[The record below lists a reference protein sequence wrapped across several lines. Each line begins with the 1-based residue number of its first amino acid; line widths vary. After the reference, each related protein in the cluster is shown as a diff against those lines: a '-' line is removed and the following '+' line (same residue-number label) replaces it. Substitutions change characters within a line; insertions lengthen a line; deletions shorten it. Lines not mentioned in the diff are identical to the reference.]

1 MNKARA
7 TTALMVVFFGLIANL
22 YSDVID
28 DWLSNTIQ
36 TQNSS
41 NEEILVGI
49 QENENW
55 LIIPVSFQGDNFDL
69 DKAQSILES
78 EGPAS
83 SYIGQISAE
92 QSILNATILDEVW
105 ISNYNINF
113 WGEDSESGRDSGSD
127 GAGVDNLVENA
138 VKDMLS
144 GRDLSPW
151 DFDNNGIVDRLLI
164 LHSANPQEISGG
176 SSSIWSHMSGLDNP
190 VKIGK
195 WSINHYTIA
204 STKSGVGTIVHEMLH
219 QMGAFDLY
227 DVHSSLPTSNW
238 NGIGVWGIMASGNW
252 NGNGNTPALP
262 SSSTLELIGIERG
275 ILVDP
280 NYGGNFTLSPIS
292 DGGNYLNLIIGP
304 GENIKITN
312 RGNYGFDTSL
322 PGHGILVEHQ
332 DTNNGDTGSNLVNTD
347 SKNAW
352 LKIIEADGDDALIRN
367 KDSGSGGDV
376 FTDGDIFGNTDTSNG
391 MIIYDNRGRLV
402 SWSAS
407 VEYLGNDDYLISIT
421 PIINTDKINII
432 TPRQPVELLNQESL
446 FVEVDNSEV
455 CDFKIQIQTHNGNV
469 INQTVEKLP
478 VGVISVPVM
487 KIDETYPLSGNI
499 IGTMGCDSNFRQID
513 LRWHNVGHRIISD
526 SFFLMIDHDKENTYS
541 ILPEYDGDSSRFY
554 NIEIQGAA
562 SRIATLEQ
570 SQNIIPGDEIEV
582 SVDPDGLLLPGM
594 IARGELVLVD
604 NFGIE
609 LRIPVTFE
617 AKSTLNSNVIF
628 SWLAEPGNGLFM
640 ISILLAISIISGG
653 SSGKK
658 MFLTSQNN
666 YIIFY

>member
-1 MNKARA
+1 MNKVRA

-69 DKAQSILES
+69 DKAQSILEP

-455 CDFKIQIQTHNGNV
+455 CDFKIQIQTHNGN
-469 INQTVEKLP
+469 NQ
-478 VGVISVPVM
+478 SNSR
-487 KIDETYPLSGNI
+487 KITYRSYFCSCNE
-499 IGTMGCDSNFRQID
+499 D
-513 LRWHNVGHRIISD
+513 
-526 SFFLMIDHDKENTYS
+526 
-541 ILPEYDGDSSRFY
+541 
-554 NIEIQGAA
+554 
-562 SRIATLEQ
+562 
-570 SQNIIPGDEIEV
+570 
-582 SVDPDGLLLPGM
+582 
-594 IARGELVLVD
+594 
-604 NFGIE
+604 
-609 LRIPVTFE
+609 
-617 AKSTLNSNVIF
+617 
-628 SWLAEPGNGLFM
+628 
-640 ISILLAISIISGG
+640 
-653 SSGKK
+653 
-658 MFLTSQNN
+658 
-666 YIIFY
+666 

>member
-7 TTALMVVFFGLIANL
+7 TAALMVVFFGLIANL

-28 DWLSNTIQ
+28 DWLSKTIQ

-78 EGPAS
+78 DGPAS

-312 RGNYGFDTSL
+312 RGNYGFDSSL

-376 FTDGDIFGNTDTSNG
+376 FTDGDIFGNTDASNG

-421 PIINTDKINII
+421 PVINTDKINII
-432 TPRQPVELLNQESL
+432 TPRQPVELLNQDSL
-446 FVEVDNSEV
+446 FVEVVNSEV

-478 VGVISVPVM
+478 TGVISVPVM

-526 SFFLMIDHDKENTYS
+526 SFFLMIDHNKGNTYS

-570 SQNIIPGDEIEV
+570 SQTITPGDEIEV
-582 SVDPDGLLLPGM
+582 SVNPDGLLLPGM

-617 AKSTLNSNVIF
+617 AKSTVNSNVIF

-640 ISILLAISIISGG
+640 ISILMAISIISGG

-658 MFLTSQNN
+658 NISDESE
-666 YIIFY
+666 

>member
-7 TTALMVVFFGLIANL
+7 TAALMVVFFGLIANL

-83 SYIGQISAE
+83 SYIEQISAE

-105 ISNYNINF
+105 VSSYNINF

-190 VKIGK
+190 IKIGK

-446 FVEVDNSEV
+446 FVEVVNSEV

-526 SFFLMIDHDKENTYS
+526 SFFLMIDHDKGKTYS

-582 SVDPDGLLLPGM
+582 SVNPDGLLLPGM

-658 MFLTSQNN
+658 NISDESE
-666 YIIFY
+666 

>member
-105 ISNYNINF
+105 VSSYNINF

-190 VKIGK
+190 IKIGK

-227 DVHSSLPTSNW
+227 DVHSSLPTSNG

-446 FVEVDNSEV
+446 FVEVVNSEV

-658 MFLTSQNN
+658 NISDESE
-666 YIIFY
+666 

>member
-7 TTALMVVFFGLIANL
+7 TAALMVVFFGFIANL

-78 EGPAS
+78 DGPAS

-105 ISNYNINF
+105 ISNYNVNF

-292 DGGNYLNLIIGP
+292 DGGNYLNLNIGP

-312 RGNYGFDTSL
+312 RGNYGFDSSL

-446 FVEVDNSEV
+446 FVEVVNSEV

-478 VGVISVPVM
+478 TGVISVPVM

-526 SFFLMIDHDKENTYS
+526 SFFLMIDHDKGNTYS

-570 SQNIIPGDEIEV
+570 SQTIIPGDEIEV
-582 SVDPDGLLLPGM
+582 SVNPDGLLLPGM

-609 LRIPVTFE
+609 LRIPITFE

-658 MFLTSQNN
+658 NISDESE
-666 YIIFY
+666 

>member
-7 TTALMVVFFGLIANL
+7 TAALMVVFFGLIANL

-105 ISNYNINF
+105 VSSYNINF

-190 VKIGK
+190 IKIGK

-262 SSSTLELIGIERG
+262 SSSTLELIGIDRG

-367 KDSGSGGDV
+367 RDSGSGGDV
-376 FTDGDIFGNTDTSNG
+376 FTDGDIFGNTDTSDG

-446 FVEVDNSEV
+446 FVEVVNSEV

-478 VGVISVPVM
+478 IGVISVPVM

-526 SFFLMIDHDKENTYS
+526 DFFLMIDHDKENTYS

-658 MFLTSQNN
+658 NISDESE
-666 YIIFY
+666 

>member
-7 TTALMVVFFGLIANL
+7 TAALMVVFFGLIANL

-41 NEEILVGI
+41 DEEILVGI

-446 FVEVDNSEV
+446 FVEVVNSEV
-455 CDFKIQIQTHNGNV
+455 CDFKIQIQTHNGNM

-478 VGVISVPVM
+478 TGVISVPVM

-499 IGTMGCDSNFRQID
+499 IGTMGCDSNYRQID

-658 MFLTSQNN
+658 NISDESE
-666 YIIFY
+666 

>member
-391 MIIYDNRGRLV
+391 KIIYDNRGRLV

-499 IGTMGCDSNFRQID
+499 IGTIGCDSNFRQID

-582 SVDPDGLLLPGM
+582 SVDPNGLLLPGM

-617 AKSTLNSNVIF
+617 GKSTLNSNVIF

-658 MFLTSQNN
+658 NVSDESE
-666 YIIFY
+666 

>member
-7 TTALMVVFFGLIANL
+7 TAALMVVFFGLIANL

-69 DKAQSILES
+69 DKAQSILEP

-478 VGVISVPVM
+478 IGVISVPVM

-582 SVDPDGLLLPGM
+582 SVNPDGLLLPGM

-658 MFLTSQNN
+658 NVSDESE
-666 YIIFY
+666 

>member
-7 TTALMVVFFGLIANL
+7 TAALMVVFFGLIANL

-36 TQNSS
+36 TQSPS

-83 SYIGQISAE
+83 SYIRQISAE

-105 ISNYNINF
+105 VSSYNINF

-446 FVEVDNSEV
+446 FVEVVNSEV
-455 CDFKIQIQTHNGNV
+455 CDFKIQIQTHNGNM

-478 VGVISVPVM
+478 TGVISVPVM

-582 SVDPDGLLLPGM
+582 SVNPDGLLLPGM

-658 MFLTSQNN
+658 NISDESE
-666 YIIFY
+666 

>member
-7 TTALMVVFFGLIANL
+7 TAALMVVFFGLIANL

-78 EGPAS
+78 DGPAS

-292 DGGNYLNLIIGP
+292 DGGNYLNLNIGP

-312 RGNYGFDTSL
+312 RGNYGFDSSL

-376 FTDGDIFGNTDTSNG
+376 FMDGDIFGNTDTSNG

-446 FVEVDNSEV
+446 FVEVVNSEV

-478 VGVISVPVM
+478 TGVISVPVM

-526 SFFLMIDHDKENTYS
+526 SFFLMIDHDKGNTYS

-570 SQNIIPGDEIEV
+570 SQTIIPGDEIEV
-582 SVDPDGLLLPGM
+582 SVNPDGLLLPGM

-658 MFLTSQNN
+658 NISDESE
-666 YIIFY
+666 

>member
-7 TTALMVVFFGLIANL
+7 TAALMVVFFGLIANL

-105 ISNYNINF
+105 VSSYNINF

-190 VKIGK
+190 IKIGK

-275 ILVDP
+275 ILVNP

-421 PIINTDKINII
+421 PIINTEKINII

-446 FVEVDNSEV
+446 FVEVVNSEV

-478 VGVISVPVM
+478 IGVISVPVM

-526 SFFLMIDHDKENTYS
+526 SFFLMIDHDKGKTYS

-582 SVDPDGLLLPGM
+582 SVNPDGLLLPGM

-658 MFLTSQNN
+658 NVSDESE
-666 YIIFY
+666 

>member
-28 DWLSNTIQ
+28 DWPSNTIQ

-658 MFLTSQNN
+658 NISDESE
-666 YIIFY
+666 

>member
-1 MNKARA
+1 MNKVRA
-7 TTALMVVFFGLIANL
+7 TAALMVVFFGLIANL

-41 NEEILVGI
+41 DEEILVGI

-69 DKAQSILES
+69 DKAQSILEP

-455 CDFKIQIQTHNGNV
+455 CDFNIQIQTHNGNM

-478 VGVISVPVM
+478 TGVISVPVM

-499 IGTMGCDSNFRQID
+499 IGTMGCDSNYRQID

-658 MFLTSQNN
+658 NISDESE
-666 YIIFY
+666 

>member
-41 NEEILVGI
+41 DEEILVGI

-455 CDFKIQIQTHNGNV
+455 CDFKIQIQTHNGNM

-478 VGVISVPVM
+478 TGVISVPVM

-499 IGTMGCDSNFRQID
+499 IGTMGCDSNYRQID

-658 MFLTSQNN
+658 NISDESE
-666 YIIFY
+666 

>member
-7 TTALMVVFFGLIANL
+7 TAALMVVFFGLIANL

-78 EGPAS
+78 DGPAS

-292 DGGNYLNLIIGP
+292 DGGNYLNLNIGP

-312 RGNYGFDTSL
+312 RGNYGFDSSL

-376 FTDGDIFGNTDTSNG
+376 FMDGDIFGNTDTSDG

-421 PIINTDKINII
+421 PVINTDKINII

-446 FVEVDNSEV
+446 FVEVVNSEV

-478 VGVISVPVM
+478 TGVISVPVM

-526 SFFLMIDHDKENTYS
+526 SFFLMIDHDKGNTYS

-570 SQNIIPGDEIEV
+570 SQTIIPGDEIEV
-582 SVDPDGLLLPGM
+582 SVNPDGLLLPGM

-658 MFLTSQNN
+658 NISDESE
-666 YIIFY
+666 

>member
-7 TTALMVVFFGLIANL
+7 TAALMVVFFGLIANL

-105 ISNYNINF
+105 VSSYNINF

-190 VKIGK
+190 IKIGK

-446 FVEVDNSEV
+446 FVEVVNSEV
-455 CDFKIQIQTHNGNV
+455 CDFIIQIQTHNGNV

-658 MFLTSQNN
+658 NISDESE
-666 YIIFY
+666 

>member
-78 EGPAS
+78 DGPAS

-92 QSILNATILDEVW
+92 QSILNVTILDEVW
-105 ISNYNINF
+105 ISNYNVNF

-138 VKDMLS
+138 VKDLLS

-164 LHSANPQEISGG
+164 LHSADPQEISGG

-312 RGNYGFDTSL
+312 RGNYGFDSSL

-421 PIINTDKINII
+421 PVINTDKINII

-446 FVEVDNSEV
+446 FVEVVNSEV

-478 VGVISVPVM
+478 TGVISVPVM

-526 SFFLMIDHDKENTYS
+526 SFFLMIDHDKGNTYS

-562 SRIATLEQ
+562 SRIANLEQ
-570 SQNIIPGDEIEV
+570 SQTIIPGDEIEV
-582 SVDPDGLLLPGM
+582 SVNPDGLLLPGM

-658 MFLTSQNN
+658 NISDESE
-666 YIIFY
+666 

>member
-41 NEEILVGI
+41 DEEILVGI

-322 PGHGILVEHQ
+322 PGHG
-332 DTNNGDTGSNLVNTD
+332 NFS
-347 SKNAW
+347 
-352 LKIIEADGDDALIRN
+352 R
-367 KDSGSGGDV
+367 
-376 FTDGDIFGNTDTSNG
+376 TSR
-391 MIIYDNRGRLV
+391 Y
-402 SWSAS
+402 
-407 VEYLGNDDYLISIT
+407 
-421 PIINTDKINII
+421 K
-432 TPRQPVELLNQESL
+432 
-446 FVEVDNSEV
+446 
-455 CDFKIQIQTHNGNV
+455 
-469 INQTVEKLP
+469 
-478 VGVISVPVM
+478 
-487 KIDETYPLSGNI
+487 
-499 IGTMGCDSNFRQID
+499 
-513 LRWHNVGHRIISD
+513 
-526 SFFLMIDHDKENTYS
+526 
-541 ILPEYDGDSSRFY
+541 
-554 NIEIQGAA
+554 
-562 SRIATLEQ
+562 
-570 SQNIIPGDEIEV
+570 
-582 SVDPDGLLLPGM
+582 
-594 IARGELVLVD
+594 
-604 NFGIE
+604 
-609 LRIPVTFE
+609 
-617 AKSTLNSNVIF
+617 
-628 SWLAEPGNGLFM
+628 
-640 ISILLAISIISGG
+640 
-653 SSGKK
+653 
-658 MFLTSQNN
+658 
-666 YIIFY
+666 

>member
-41 NEEILVGI
+41 DEEILVGI

-446 FVEVDNSEV
+446 FVEVVNSEV

-526 SFFLMIDHDKENTYS
+526 SFFLMIDHDKGNTYS

-658 MFLTSQNN
+658 NISDESE
-666 YIIFY
+666 

>member
-7 TTALMVVFFGLIANL
+7 TAALMVVFFGLIANL

-69 DKAQSILES
+69 DKAQSILEP

-478 VGVISVPVM
+478 IGVISVPVM

-658 MFLTSQNN
+658 NISDESE
-666 YIIFY
+666 

>member
-7 TTALMVVFFGLIANL
+7 TAALMVVFFGLIANL

-78 EGPAS
+78 DGPAS

-92 QSILNATILDEVW
+92 QSILNVTILDEVW
-105 ISNYNINF
+105 ISNYNVNF

-138 VKDMLS
+138 VKDLLS

-164 LHSANPQEISGG
+164 LHSADPQEISGG

-312 RGNYGFDTSL
+312 RGNYGFDSSL

-446 FVEVDNSEV
+446 FVEVVNSEV

-478 VGVISVPVM
+478 TGVISVPVM

-526 SFFLMIDHDKENTYS
+526 SFFLMIDHDKGNTYS

-562 SRIATLEQ
+562 SRIANLEQ
-570 SQNIIPGDEIEV
+570 SQTIIPGDEIEV
-582 SVDPDGLLLPGM
+582 SVNPDGLLLPGM

-658 MFLTSQNN
+658 NISDESE
-666 YIIFY
+666 

>member
-7 TTALMVVFFGLIANL
+7 TAALMVVFFGLIANL

-78 EGPAS
+78 DGPAS

-190 VKIGK
+190 VKIGE

-292 DGGNYLNLIIGP
+292 DGGNYLNLNIGP

-312 RGNYGFDTSL
+312 RGNYGFDSSL

-421 PIINTDKINII
+421 PVINTDKINII

-446 FVEVDNSEV
+446 FVEVVNSEV

-478 VGVISVPVM
+478 TGVISVPVM

-526 SFFLMIDHDKENTYS
+526 SFFLMIDHDKGNTYS

-570 SQNIIPGDEIEV
+570 SQTIIPGDEIEI
-582 SVDPDGLLLPGM
+582 SVNPDGLLLPGM

-658 MFLTSQNN
+658 NISDESE
-666 YIIFY
+666 

>member
-7 TTALMVVFFGLIANL
+7 TAALMVVFFGLIANL

-83 SYIGQISAE
+83 SYIEQISAE

-105 ISNYNINF
+105 VSSYNINF

-190 VKIGK
+190 IKIGK

-252 NGNGNTPALP
+252 NGNGNIPALP

-446 FVEVDNSEV
+446 FVEVVNSEV

-478 VGVISVPVM
+478 IGVISVPVM

-526 SFFLMIDHDKENTYS
+526 SFFLMIDHDKGNTYS

-582 SVDPDGLLLPGM
+582 SVNPDGLLLPGM

-658 MFLTSQNN
+658 NISDESE
-666 YIIFY
+666 

>member
-7 TTALMVVFFGLIANL
+7 TAALMVVFFGLIANL

-190 VKIGK
+190 IKIGK

-446 FVEVDNSEV
+446 FVEVVNSEV

-478 VGVISVPVM
+478 IGVISVPVM

-526 SFFLMIDHDKENTYS
+526 SFFLMIDHDKGNTYS

-554 NIEIQGAA
+554 NIDIQGAA

-658 MFLTSQNN
+658 NISDESE
-666 YIIFY
+666 

>member
-653 SSGKK
+653 SSGEKNV
-658 MFLTSQNN
+658 SDESE
-666 YIIFY
+666 

>member
-7 TTALMVVFFGLIANL
+7 TAALMVVFFGLIANL

-83 SYIGQISAE
+83 SYIEQISAE

-105 ISNYNINF
+105 VSSYNINF

-190 VKIGK
+190 IKIGK

-446 FVEVDNSEV
+446 FVEVVNSEV

-526 SFFLMIDHDKENTYS
+526 SFFLMIDHDKGNTYS

-582 SVDPDGLLLPGM
+582 SVNPDGLLLPGM

-658 MFLTSQNN
+658 NISDESE
-666 YIIFY
+666 

>member
-7 TTALMVVFFGLIANL
+7 ATALMVVFFGLIANL

-455 CDFKIQIQTHNGNV
+455 CDFKIQIQTHNGNM

-478 VGVISVPVM
+478 AGVISVPVM

-499 IGTMGCDSNFRQID
+499 IGTMGCDSNYRKID

-541 ILPEYDGDSSRFY
+541 ILPKYDGDSSRFY

-658 MFLTSQNN
+658 NISDESE
-666 YIIFY
+666 

>member
-78 EGPAS
+78 KGPAS

-391 MIIYDNRGRLV
+391 KIIYDNRGRLV

-582 SVDPDGLLLPGM
+582 SVDPNGLLLPGM

-617 AKSTLNSNVIF
+617 GKSTLNSNVIF

-658 MFLTSQNN
+658 NVSDESE
-666 YIIFY
+666 

>member
-83 SYIGQISAE
+83 SYIEQISAE

-105 ISNYNINF
+105 VSSYNINF

-238 NGIGVWGIMASGNW
+238 NGIGAWGIMASGNW

-446 FVEVDNSEV
+446 FVEVVNSEV

-478 VGVISVPVM
+478 IGVISVPVM

-582 SVDPDGLLLPGM
+582 SVNPDGLLLPGM

-658 MFLTSQNN
+658 NISDESE
-666 YIIFY
+666 

>member
-7 TTALMVVFFGLIANL
+7 TAALMVVFFGLIANL

-41 NEEILVGI
+41 DEEILVGI

-69 DKAQSILES
+69 DKAQSILEP

-190 VKIGK
+190 IKIGK

-446 FVEVDNSEV
+446 FVEVVNSEV
-455 CDFKIQIQTHNGNV
+455 CDFKIQIQTHNGNM

-478 VGVISVPVM
+478 TGVISVPVM

-499 IGTMGCDSNFRQID
+499 IGTMGCDSNYRQID

-526 SFFLMIDHDKENTYS
+526 SFFLMIDHDRENTYS

-658 MFLTSQNN
+658 NISDESE
-666 YIIFY
+666 

>member
-7 TTALMVVFFGLIANL
+7 TAALMVVFFGLIANL

-28 DWLSNTIQ
+28 DWLSNSIQ

-41 NEEILVGI
+41 DEEILVGI

-69 DKAQSILES
+69 DKAQSILEP

-446 FVEVDNSEV
+446 FVEVVNSEV
-455 CDFKIQIQTHNGNV
+455 CDFKIQIQTHNGNM

-478 VGVISVPVM
+478 TGVISVPVM

-499 IGTMGCDSNFRQID
+499 IGTMGCDSNYRQID

-658 MFLTSQNN
+658 NISDESE
-666 YIIFY
+666 

>member
-7 TTALMVVFFGLIANL
+7 TAALMVVFFGLIANL

-36 TQNSS
+36 TQSPS

-113 WGEDSESGRDSGSD
+113 WGEDSESGRDSGSE

-478 VGVISVPVM
+478 IGVISVPVM

-582 SVDPDGLLLPGM
+582 SVNPDGLLLPGM

-658 MFLTSQNN
+658 NVSDESE
-666 YIIFY
+666 

>member
-195 WSINHYTIA
+195 WSINHYKIA

-367 KDSGSGGDV
+367 KDSGSAGDV
-376 FTDGDIFGNTDTSNG
+376 FTDGAIFGNTNPSDG
-391 MIIYDNRGRLV
+391 MLIFDNRGRLV
-402 SWSAS
+402 SWFAS
-407 VEYLGNDDYLISIT
+407 VHSIEGDDYLISISPVIET
-421 PIINTDKINII
+421 NVFDVL
-432 TPRQPVELLNQESL
+432 TPRNPVELLFGESV
-446 FVEVDNSEV
+446 FVEVDTAIT
-455 CDFKIQIQTHNGNV
+455 CDFLIDITTHNGNN
-469 INQTVEKLP
+469 INQTIEKLP
-478 VGVISVPVM
+478 VGVSIVPIM
-487 KIDETYPLSGNI
+487 TIGENFPSSGNI
-499 IGTMGCDSNFRQID
+499 IGTLGCDSNLREID
-513 LRWHNVGHRIISD
+513 LKWHNVGNRIISED
-526 SFFLMIDHDKENTYS
+526 FFLLVDSDKENTF
-541 ILPEYDGDSSRFY
+541 P
-554 NIEIQGAA
+554 IE
-562 SRIATLEQ
+562 LDFE
-570 SQNIIPGDEIEV
+570 GDEY
-582 SVDPDGLLLPGM
+582 L
-594 IARGELVLVD
+594 IAQDKEIL
-604 NFGIE
+604 
-609 LRIPVTFE
+609 
-617 AKSTLNSNVIF
+617 AVIKE
-628 SWLAEPGNGLFM
+628 S
-640 ISILLAISIISGG
+640 
-653 SSGKK
+653 KK
-658 MFLTSQNN
+658 
-666 YIIFY
+666 

>member
-7 TTALMVVFFGLIANL
+7 TAALMVVFFGLIANL

-36 TQNSS
+36 TQSPS

-478 VGVISVPVM
+478 IGVISVPVM

-499 IGTMGCDSNFRQID
+499 IGTMGCDSNYRQID

-526 SFFLMIDHDKENTYS
+526 SFFLMIDHDKGNTYS
-541 ILPEYDGDSSRFY
+541 ILPEYEGDSSRFY
-554 NIEIQGAA
+554 NIDIQGAA

-658 MFLTSQNN
+658 NISDESE
-666 YIIFY
+666 

>member
-190 VKIGK
+190 IKIGK

-252 NGNGNTPALP
+252 NGNGNIPALP

-478 VGVISVPVM
+478 IGVISVPVM

-582 SVDPDGLLLPGM
+582 SVNPDGLLLPGM

-658 MFLTSQNN
+658 NISDESE
-666 YIIFY
+666 

>member
-7 TTALMVVFFGLIANL
+7 TAALMVVFFGLIANL

-105 ISNYNINF
+105 VSSYNINF

-312 RGNYGFDTSL
+312 RGNYGYDTSL

-446 FVEVDNSEV
+446 FVEVVNSEV

-478 VGVISVPVM
+478 IGVISVPVM

-658 MFLTSQNN
+658 NVSDESE
-666 YIIFY
+666 

>member
-7 TTALMVVFFGLIANL
+7 TAALMVVFFGLIANL

-105 ISNYNINF
+105 VSSYNINF

-190 VKIGK
+190 IKIGK

-446 FVEVDNSEV
+446 FVEVVNSEV
-455 CDFKIQIQTHNGNV
+455 CDFKIQIQTHNGNM

-478 VGVISVPVM
+478 TGVISVPAM

-499 IGTMGCDSNFRQID
+499 IGTMGCDSNYRQID

-526 SFFLMIDHDKENTYS
+526 SFFLMIDHDKGNTYS

-582 SVDPDGLLLPGM
+582 SVNPDGLLLPGM

-658 MFLTSQNN
+658 NISDESE
-666 YIIFY
+666 

>member
-28 DWLSNTIQ
+28 DWLSNSIQ

-41 NEEILVGI
+41 DEEILVGI

-69 DKAQSILES
+69 DKAQSILEP

-455 CDFKIQIQTHNGNV
+455 CDFKIQIQTHNGNM

-478 VGVISVPVM
+478 TGVISVPVM

-499 IGTMGCDSNFRQID
+499 IGTMGCDSNYRQID

-658 MFLTSQNN
+658 NISDESE
-666 YIIFY
+666 

>member
-7 TTALMVVFFGLIANL
+7 TAALMVVFFGLIANL

-105 ISNYNINF
+105 VSSYNINF

-190 VKIGK
+190 IKIGK

-446 FVEVDNSEV
+446 FVEVVNSEV

-478 VGVISVPVM
+478 IGVISVPVM

-526 SFFLMIDHDKENTYS
+526 SFFLMIDHDKGNTYS

-554 NIEIQGAA
+554 NIDIQGAA

-582 SVDPDGLLLPGM
+582 SVNPDGLLLPGM

-658 MFLTSQNN
+658 NISDESE
-666 YIIFY
+666 